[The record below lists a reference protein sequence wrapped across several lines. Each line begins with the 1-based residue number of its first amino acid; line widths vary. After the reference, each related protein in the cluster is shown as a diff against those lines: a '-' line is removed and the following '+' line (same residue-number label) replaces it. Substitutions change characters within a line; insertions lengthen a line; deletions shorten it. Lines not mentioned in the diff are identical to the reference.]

1 MGWERKRGKLQE
13 LNRLLRDKPTP
24 GFIEADDSC
33 QLRCVVLTMSSR
45 LDSDTRLPHAAARR
59 LVGALSHPLNRASF
73 DAERRLVTNGYGILQ
88 PRVSVSLASAN
99 RSIFS
104 RIYANSAGL
113 DPYCTAVSD
122 VYQDL
127 FGEGS
132 FTGKGIYEVDA
143 FESATD
149 GVFPE
154 NHILS
159 HDLIEGCYARVGL
172 ANRRRIVR
180 RVSGAARG

>member
-1 MGWERKRGKLQE
+1 AEGGEPKFYLLHRRRLWNAEEGVWMGWERKRGKLQE

-24 GFIEADDSC
+24 GFVDPNEAASD
-33 QLRCVVLTMSSR
+33 LRGTKYVIT
-45 LDSDTRLPHAAARR
+45 LDADTRLPHASARR
-59 LVGALSHPLNRASF
+59 LVGSLSHPLNQPHF
-73 DAERRLVTNGYGILQ
+73 DARARRVTCGYGVLQ

-104 RIYANSAGL
+104 RIYASSAGL

-132 FTGKGIYEVDA
+132 
-143 FESATD
+143 
-149 GVFPE
+149 
-154 NHILS
+154 
-159 HDLIEGCYARVGL
+159 
-172 ANRRRIVR
+172 
-180 RVSGAARG
+180 